1 MDRYAP
7 GEAAWLYQHQRG
19 RQLEQ
24 AFHAGSAATKKKMRW
39 KAFHEVLHKT
49 VCHKTTWKTC
59 FSKATWET
67 NRKTVILCP
76 VIDFFLVL
84 LGFFGGFLVFWIFF
98 MWVRES
104 KASVS
109 SFVHV
114 LPILL
119 NIRLQDTLLYR
130 FSSDNFVQ
138 GVTCQ
143 DNMVPLVPASLWL
156 FGVFSAMYP
165 LERSCFGPVNRGW
178 DVLAGV
184 AWVWTRAP
192 CWPGHLPHFCVC
204 LCDPHPP
211 FAFPAKPT

>member
-1 MDRYAP
+1 MVGYL
-7 GEAAWLYQHQRG
+7 GL
-19 RQLEQ
+19 LE
-24 AFHAGSAATKKKMRW
+24 GG
-39 KAFHEVLHKT
+39 
-49 VCHKTTWKTC
+49 C
-59 FSKATWET
+59 
-67 NRKTVILCP
+67 
-76 VIDFFLVL
+76 
-84 LGFFGGFLVFWIFF
+84 FGGGVFVGFVCLFVSFL

-143 DNMVPLVPASLWL
+143 DNMVPLVPASLWF

-165 LERSCFGPVNRGW
+165 LERSCFGPVNRG
-178 DVLAGV
+178 
-184 AWVWTRAP
+184 
-192 CWPGHLPHFCVC
+192 
-204 LCDPHPP
+204 
-211 FAFPAKPT
+211 